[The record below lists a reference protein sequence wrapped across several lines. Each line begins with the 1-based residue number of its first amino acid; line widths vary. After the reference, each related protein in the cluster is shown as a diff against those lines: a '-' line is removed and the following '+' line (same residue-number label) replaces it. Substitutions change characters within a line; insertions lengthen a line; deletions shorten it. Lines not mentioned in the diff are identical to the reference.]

1 MNAYRTESSFFRP
14 VFGAAAVALTALT
27 VSLAVVLPAN
37 LQSPAPDALALANPS
52 AHVTEVSISPAV
64 VEVVL
69 LREHK
74 GVPEMTRSS
83 LSTQQPAR
91 AARAVPAQTSLAPAA
106 ASTMVE
112 WRCPS
117 AVDGHNV

>member
-1 MNAYRTESSFFRP
+1 MNVYRTESSFFRP
-14 VFGAAAVALTALT
+14 LFGAAAVALTALT
-27 VSLAVVLPAN
+27 VSLAVVAPAHLEPN
-37 LQSPAPDALALANPS
+37 APDALALGKPS
-52 AHVTEVSISPAV
+52 THVTEVSISPAV

-74 GVPEMTRSS
+74 GAPEATPAA
-83 LSTQQPAR
+83 LSTRQPAR
-91 AARAVPAQTSLAPAA
+91 AARAVPAQTRLAPAA

-117 AVDGHNV
+117 TVDGHNV